1 MDDKAQ
7 EAQAAIDRAR
17 HEVAVLATLIKKQLL
32 TLFMQPF
39 DESQLPPVHLP
50 SCPAFAAST
59 GPRVSCKCSRD
70 YHEQYAD
77 RDRALA
83 SRCHIYLRHPRIRPW
98 VLDEWNRLRE
108 DTRTTDSRR
117 SNQAASRLLRRI
129 VSQFHS
135 DLEITE
141 TIAHH
146 TTTANITTVP
156 AFDSGAETLFGAE
169 SIEVRAHA
177 CTGTSR
183 VATGSAFAIARWV
196 SLTIPVAE
204 YLREIWSCASVIRLG
219 RDMVLYEPTGKGPV
233 ARKARLIRSVLLAL
247 GKHHE
252 PPSDGIPKLQQ
263 VPLTTLAQDLC
274 IPLTG
279 ARYTALGDL
288 LGQLQGLRIVWSPKK
303 TRSRVFRLLCY
314 RHLSDKR

>member
-7 EAQAAIDRAR
+7 EDQAAIDRAR

-32 TLFMQPF
+32 ALFKQPF

-59 GPRVSCKCSRD
+59 GPRVSCKCSRE
-70 YHEQYAD
+70 YHAQYAE
-77 RDRALA
+77 RDQALA
-83 SRCHIYLRHPRIRPW
+83 SHCHSYLK
-98 VLDEWNRLRE
+98 
-108 DTRTTDSRR
+108 TDSRR
-117 SNQAASRLLRRI
+117 RNQAASRLLRRI
-129 VSQFHS
+129 ISQFHS

-146 TTTANITTVP
+146 TTTANIKTVP
-156 AFDSGAETLFGAE
+156 AFDSRAETLFGAE
-169 SIEVRAHA
+169 SIEVQAHA
-177 CTGTSR
+177 YTGTSR
-183 VATGSAFAIARWV
+183 GATGSAFAIARWV

-219 RDMVLYEPTGKGPV
+219 RDMVLYEPIGKGPV

-288 LGQLQGLRIVWSPKK
+288 LGELQGLRIVWSPKK

-314 RHLSDKR
+314 RHLPDKR